1 MSGVDEGGAGLEA
14 EVAGVRVDEEGV
26 DAREDARAA
35 GDVGREGGAVEG
47 VEVGVGDEG
56 MGIGTQKCS
65 GVWDIGRD
73 GVEEKE
79 GVGN

>member
-1 MSGVDEGGAGLEA
+1 MEA

-56 MGIGTQKCS
+56 TILRFKKIRR
-65 GVWDIGRD
+65 VFDIGNYR
-73 GVEEKE
+73 VIKEKIINANICL
-79 GVGN
+79 GAL